1 MKIMK
6 KIIFCLAAV
15 LMLAAC
21 NNKADNQNNDSTG
34 SENATTENTM
44 PVASSD
50 DEGQTEWI
58 KQSTIM
64 TSKPMVIDFFA
75 TWCGPCKELAPILDE
90 IEKRHKGD
98 VIFRRIDVDHEQEL
112 AMEFHVES
120 IPMLMFVTPKGES
133 QTIVGLQEPAVIEAK
148 IAELLTRSAK

>member
-98 VIFRRIDVDHEQEL
+98 VIFRRIDVDQEQEL

-120 IPMLMFVTPKGES
+120 IPMLMFVTPKGEY

>member
-1 MKIMK
+1 MK

-34 SENATTENTM
+34 NENATTENTM
-44 PVASSD
+44 PVASPD

-75 TWCGPCKELAPILDE
+75 TWCGPCRELAPILDE

-98 VIFRRIDVDHEQEL
+98 VIFRRIDVDQEQEL

-120 IPMLMFVTPKGES
+120 IPMLMFVTPKGEY